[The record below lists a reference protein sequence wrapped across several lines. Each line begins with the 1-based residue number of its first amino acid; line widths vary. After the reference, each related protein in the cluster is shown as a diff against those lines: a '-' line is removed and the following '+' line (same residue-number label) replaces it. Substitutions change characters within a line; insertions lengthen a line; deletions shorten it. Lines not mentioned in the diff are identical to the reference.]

1 MTTSRLFQAFL
12 NKFQIAKKQ
21 PLSESEIVEI
31 ESKTGLSFPE
41 TYRTCYLTCD
51 GGQAQDR
58 RSALEILSL
67 RAVLDYDVALGS
79 AGLVWGLA
87 PFSENND
94 SNPICVCCKPPL
106 TGYVVLVPHDDAPRL
121 KFRSLEN
128 FFEAAIDYV
137 GRDKFLD
144 TYSLPSDFSGPE
156 RTEQDLEIARQL
168 VQMVQRNEPL
178 SDDER
183 THSLRFACDLFS
195 DLEIDEI
202 VSLIDIGDEY
212 VHQHVVERLRQ
223 IPAEKAKNALTHL
236 AKEFDEF
243 VDGCAER
250 LRLEMVQASVHSE
263 YGSKSIQVDP
273 GPIWLN
279 MKMFF
284 AIRNQPD
291 FESYFLGRVK
301 YLIEQNS

>member
-1 MTTSRLFQAFL
+1 MISSRLFQTFL
-12 NKFQIAKKQ
+12 DSFRIARRE
-21 PLSESEIVEI
+21 PLSESEIVDV

-51 GGQAQDR
+51 GGQAQDQ

-67 RAVLDYDVALGS
+67 RAVLDYEVILDS
-79 AGLVWGLA
+79 ARYIWGLA

-94 SNPICVCCKPPL
+94 SNPICVCCRPPL
-106 TGYVVLVPHDDAPRL
+106 TGYVVLVLHDDAPRL
-121 KFRSLEN
+121 KFRSLDN
-128 FFEAAIDYV
+128 FFKAAIDSV
-137 GRDKFLD
+137 ARGNFLD
-144 TYSLPSDFSGPE
+144 TFSLPSDFDSPK
-156 RTEQDLEIARQL
+156 RTQQDLAIAREL
-168 VQMVQRNEPL
+168 VRLVKL
-178 SDDER
+178 DDSLCDDER

-195 DLEIDEI
+195 DLEIDEM
-202 VSLIDIGDEY
+202 VALIEDGDEY
-212 VHQHVVERLRQ
+212 VYEHVVKRLQR
-223 IPAEKAKNALTHL
+223 ISDKKAETALAQLAKNY
-236 AKEFDEF
+236 DEF
-243 VDGCAER
+243 IDRCANS
-250 LRLEMVQASVHSE
+250 LRLARIQTSIHSKH
-263 YGSKSIQVDP
+263 GSKSIRVDP